1 MATERSTKAQV
12 QAYRF
17 GVRRV
22 ETALATGVANP
33 RPGSGP
39 RPGVSLVIGLVLAA
53 LVVAGFA
60 VYGFIRPAP
69 AIDDARVLV
78 DSDSG
83 GAFVVRD
90 GVAHPALNL
99 ASAMLAAV
107 DEEGG
112 ASAAGVRQVN
122 GSTLATVPKGQL
134 LGIPGAPHQVPKEAD
149 LLPSVWQVCDVA
161 KPDPAAP
168 PSMPTLP
175 TTTAIV
181 GLPASTAPVD
191 PDLAVLV
198 TTDGT
203 THHLLW
209 QGRRARI
216 ADANQRAVAEAL
228 GLDLDASRRV
238 SLGLLNTVPEAPP
251 IAAPSVPGAGS
262 TVTVGGVSREVGEVL
277 RVERATTGEA
287 FYVVLGDGVQ
297 EISPVVADLIRS
309 STGQSGDLPTVPPAE
324 VAQAPRTRQPLQV
337 ASYPPARPKV
347 IDQRTYPGLC
357 VEWRVVDGEPQHRVR
372 VVRTLPLPAGA
383 KPVPAPPRTATTTE
397 STTDQVYVPPQHGVV
412 LGQSADGRTADT
424 GALFLVTD
432 QGIANPVVSPEAL
445 AGLGLGQRV
454 EPVSSELV
462 ALLPLGPTLD
472 PVPARRYFGE
482 QAGATPSG

>member
-22 ETALATGVANP
+22 ETALSTGVANP
-33 RPGSGP
+33 LPGGGP
-39 RPGVSLVIGLVLAA
+39 RPGVSLLIGLVLAA

-60 VYGFIRPAP
+60 VYGFVRPAP
-69 AIDDARVLV
+69 AIGDARVLV

-107 DEEGG
+107 DDQGG
-112 ASAAGVRQVN
+112 STGAVRQVN
-122 GSTLATVPKGQL
+122 GTTLATVPKGQL
-134 LGIPGAPHQVPKEAD
+134 LGIPGAPSQVPKEAD
-149 LLPSVWQVCDVA
+149 LLPSAWTVCDVA
-161 KPDPAAP
+161 RPDPAAP
-168 PSMPTLP
+168 PGMPALP

-181 GLPASTAPVD
+181 GMPPATAPAD

-198 TTDGT
+198 TTDGS

-238 SLGLLNTVPEAPP
+238 SVGLLNIVPEVAP

-262 TVTVGGVSREVGEVL
+262 SVTLAGTTREVGEVL
-277 RVERATTGEA
+277 RVERATTGA
-287 FYVVLGDGVQ
+287 TFYVVLGDGVQ
-297 EISPVVADLIRS
+297 EVSPVVADLIRA
-309 STGQSGDLPTVPPAE
+309 STGQSAELPTVAPAE
-324 VAQAPRTRQPLQV
+324 IAAAPRTRQPLQV
-337 ASYPPARPKV
+337 ASYPPARPRV
-347 IDQRTYPGLC
+347 IDQSTYPGLC
-357 VEWRVVDGEPQHRVR
+357 VEWRVVDGEPRHVLRAL
-372 VVRTLPLPAGA
+372 RTLPLPAGA
-383 KPVPAPPRTATTTE
+383 KPVPAPPRTATTTA
-397 STTDQVYVPPQHGVV
+397 STADQVYVPPQKGVV
-412 LGQSADGRTADT
+412 LGQSADGRTANT

-432 QGIANPVVSPEAL
+432 QGVAYPVVSMQAL
-445 AGLGLGQRV
+445 AGLGLGTRV
-454 EPVSSELV
+454 EPVSPELM

-482 QAGATPSG
+482 QPGASPSG